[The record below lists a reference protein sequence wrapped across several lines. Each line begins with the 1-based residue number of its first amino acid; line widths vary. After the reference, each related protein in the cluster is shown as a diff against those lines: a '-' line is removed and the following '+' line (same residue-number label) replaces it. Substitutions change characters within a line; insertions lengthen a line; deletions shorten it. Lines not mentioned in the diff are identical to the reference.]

1 MKVSCLLRPQLSQLA
16 GERLKG
22 KVEVLLI
29 CKENQTGSQEMWV
42 FLQEPPPHKILC
54 PPVYPLSHGIS
65 FDCLLY
71 GGISSA
77 GDTLFPVVT
86 HNSHSGRP

>member
-42 FLQEPPPHKILC
+42 FLQEPPPIRFCAPLFIPC
-54 PPVYPLSHGIS
+54 PMASHLTAYFMG
-65 FDCLLY
+65 
-71 GGISSA
+71 A
-77 GDTLFPVVT
+77 
-86 HNSHSGRP
+86 